1 MTMTEEMA
9 QDLVDMFDVNGHD
22 VTVLDLL
29 DCLCDVGLTLRVDND
44 GEAGRVY
51 TGMIQRRI
59 TNRKAQQ

>member
-9 QDLVDMFDVNGHD
+9 QDLADMFDVNGHD

-29 DCLCDVGLTLRVDND
+29 DCLCDIGLTLRVDKD
-44 GEAGRVY
+44 GEAGRLY

>member
-59 TNRKAQQ
+59 TNRKEQQ

>member
-9 QDLVDMFDVNGHD
+9 QDLADMFDVNGHE

-29 DCLCDVGLTLRVDND
+29 DCLCDIGLTLRVDND
-44 GEAGRVY
+44 GEAGRLY

>member
-9 QDLVDMFDVNGHD
+9 QDLVDMFDVDGHD

>member
-51 TGMIQRRI
+51 TSMIQRRI